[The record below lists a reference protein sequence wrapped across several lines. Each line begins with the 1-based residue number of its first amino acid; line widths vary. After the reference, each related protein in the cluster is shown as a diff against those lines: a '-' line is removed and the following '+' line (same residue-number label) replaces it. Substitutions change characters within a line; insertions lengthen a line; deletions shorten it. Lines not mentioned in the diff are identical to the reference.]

1 MGCRILALSQEV
13 SETQP
18 VLLLLVL
25 RLLAPVVLCKFTETM
40 LSATILSLS
49 WPTLTP

>member
-18 VLLLLVL
+18 VLLLLAL
-25 RLLAPVVLCKFTETM
+25 LLLAPVVLCKFTETNAVCQYFVSF
-40 LSATILSLS
+40 LADTS
-49 WPTLTP
+49 